1 MELTPNLKR
10 PCIVAAQAQK
20 HVTHNDVNCLATDWW
35 DGTSPSVRARIDS
48 TGR

>member
-1 MELTPNLKR
+1 MEQTPNLKR
-10 PCIVAAQAQK
+10 PYIVAAQAQT
-20 HVTHNDVNCLATDWW
+20 HVTQNDVNCLATDWW